1 MKDYKIENIRNVG
14 VIGHGGTGKTTLVE
28 AILFD
33 CKAIDRMGRV
43 EDGTTV
49 CDYDIEEKKRQI
61 SISTAVAPCDWNGYK
76 INFVDTPGY
85 FDFVGEVLEGL
96 KAVDSA
102 IIIVCAASGLQVGTE
117 KAWQYVNKCKIPRA
131 FFINKMDRENADFDK
146 TFKQL
151 KEKFG
156 LSVAALEI
164 PIGKESNF
172 KGVVKILERKAL
184 VYDSKLK
191 SMIETQIPKELEDM
205 VDTYRNI
212 LMESVAETDEE
223 LLDKYLNEGFLSDEE
238 ILKGLRK
245 GILNCDIAP
254 VFCGSAIS
262 NVALTT
268 LLDCIVNYFPSP
280 LDRVEFK
287 GKNPKT
293 QNEEIRKSRED
304 EKFSAFVFKTIVD
317 PFVGKLSMFRV
328 ISGTITQDSSV
339 YNSTQDKIEK
349 IGQLYILKGKN
360 QIPVS
365 KLKAGDIGAVAK
377 LQYTVTG
384 DTLCD
389 ASSPIIYDKIDFPE
403 PQISMAIKPK
413 AKNDEDKI
421 STGLHKL
428 LEEDPTFKITR
439 DVENSELIISGVGE
453 LHLEIIASK
462 LKNKFGV
469 EVVLDLPKVPY
480 RETIRKTADVQGK
493 YKKQTGGHGQYGD
506 VVIKFEPQHET
517 DDLIFVDQIVG
528 GVVPKQYIPAV
539 EKGLRE
545 AMKKGVLAGYPVINL
560 KATLHYGSYHPVDSS
575 EMAFKTAASLAFKK
589 GMKEAD
595 PVLLEPIM
603 HFEIMVPN
611 EYMGDVIGDIN
622 KRRGRVLG
630 MEQKDGMQMIMAEM
644 PMAETFKYATDLRSM
659 TQARGSFT
667 MKFARYEEVPPHIAQ
682 KIIEKAQKE
691 NKEEI

>member
-480 RETIRKTADVQGK
+480 KETIRKTADVQGK